1 MNKKSPNPHK
11 ENILWIIAT
20 IIAGV
25 ITEGYCIVVGRTVP
39 LRRTCKKYIFIYK
52 LF

>member
-1 MNKKSPNPHK
+1 MKKKTPNPHR
-11 ENILWIIAT
+11 ENILWIIIA

-39 LRRTCKKYIFIYK
+39 LRRTIKKY
-52 LF
+52 L